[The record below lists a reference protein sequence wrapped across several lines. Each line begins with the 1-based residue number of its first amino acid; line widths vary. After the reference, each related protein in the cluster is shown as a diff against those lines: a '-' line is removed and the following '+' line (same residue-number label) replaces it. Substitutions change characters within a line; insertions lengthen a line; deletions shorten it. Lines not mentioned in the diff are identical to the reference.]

1 MTEQF
6 DLPALH
12 REPAL
17 RDEEVCLVTPDVFT
31 VLPYFYSKDFFSEF
45 WKIENL
51 ACNKIIRKW

>member
-17 RDEEVCLVTPDVFT
+17 RDEEVCVITPDIFT
-31 VLPYFYSKDFFSEF
+31 VLPYFTPNIFLILKI
-45 WKIENL
+45 WKFCL
-51 ACNKIIRKW
+51 Q